1 MMQHDQKQEQTISS
15 RQKPR
20 TGAFATLRLVSA
32 IALAV
37 SVVGCTKLGPDYVR
51 PQTKVQQEWV
61 NNQDSKLRTEQPAD
75 DGRWWKVFN
84 DPVLDR
90 LIELAYQEN
99 LTLETAGLRIL
110 ESRAQLGIAVG
121 GLYPQL
127 QQATANATA
136 TSGSRNDANTGAA
149 DLHFSNYNLGL
160 TAGWELDFWGRYA
173 RGIESADAGLLASVA
188 SYDDILTSL
197 TATVASTY
205 LTLRSLE
212 ERIAIARAN
221 IKLQKRGL
229 ELARVRY
236 RNGLTTELDVN
247 QAETLLSST
256 QASETSLTLALHQAV
271 NALST
276 LLGKMPAET
285 YPHVPPIEEFSL
297 DDIAVEGAGFLPKP
311 PIEVAV
317 GIPADLLRRRPDV
330 RLAEMQAWAQS
341 ARIGLTQA
349 DLYPSITLFGT
360 IGFSTGERTNTTRF
374 GRSNFGDLLDSDSV
388 FFSGGP
394 GITWNVFN
402 YGRIKNNVRVQDAR
416 LQQALTSYQNA
427 VLKAGQEVE
436 DAMSGFLL
444 SQQSEV
450 FLSKGAA
457 ASKRSVDI
465 AFIQYEDGAT
475 DFNRVLD
482 TMRSLLTQENQL
494 TVARTNTANYLV
506 NMYRSLGGG
515 WQIREGNDFVS
526 EESKTQMR
534 ERTDWGGLL
543 DPAAVQDIPAPDKA
557 RDELDGPDW

>member
-1 MMQHDQKQEQTISS
+1 MQHDQKQEQSIGTS
-15 RQKPR
+15 QATG
-20 TGAFATLRLVSA
+20 TGAFGTLRVITA
-32 IALAV
+32 VALAV
-37 SVVGCTKLGPDYVR
+37 SIVGCTKLGPEYVR
-51 PQTKVQQEWV
+51 PETKVQQEWV
-61 NNQDSKLRTEQPAD
+61 NNKDSKLRTEQPAD

-90 LIELAYQEN
+90 IIELAYQEN

-127 QQATANATA
+127 QQLSANATA
-136 TSGSRNDANTGAA
+136 TTGSRNLPNTGAA
-149 DLHFSNYNLGL
+149 DLHYSTYSLGF

-173 RGIESADAGLLASVA
+173 RGIESADAGLLASIA

-205 LTLRSLE
+205 MTIRSLE

-221 IKLQKRGL
+221 IKIQERGL

-276 LLGKMPAET
+276 LLGKTPAET
-285 YPHVPPIEEFSL
+285 YPHVPPIEDFSL

-341 ARIGLTQA
+341 ARIGLTEA

-360 IGFSTGERTNTTRF
+360 IGLSTGERTNTTRF
-374 GRSNFGDLLDSDSV
+374 GRSNFGDLLESDSV
-388 FFSGGP
+388 YFSGGP

-402 YGRIKNNVRVQDAR
+402 YGRIKNDVRVQDAR
-416 LQQALTSYQNA
+416 LQQALTNYQNT

-482 TMRSLLTQENQL
+482 TMRSLLGQENQL
-494 TVARTNTANYLV
+494 TVTRTNTANYLV
-506 NMYRSLGGG
+506 SMYRSLGGG
-515 WQIREGNDFVS
+515 WQIREGKDFVS
-526 EESKTQMR
+526 EESKAQMR

-543 DPAAVQDIPAPDKA
+543 DPEEVQNIPPPNKA
-557 RDELDGPDW
+557 RDAVDGPDW